1 MNKQARRSDWEN
13 IMSVAMLSMA
23 LVLFGFQLRS
33 LVVFPQ
39 PNSFRMFGDETWLM
53 SEAHSQIA
61 TGIARYDLA
70 AGSTLEHSKGLILS
84 MTWLSSLL
92 YGLPTLL
99 VKNDLILVGRMVTA
113 VLSLLLLISIYWS
126 ARRLN
131 ASRLSA
137 SIVILILVSSRAFF
151 FASHCCRPDLLAG
164 LIVLLF
170 VTICTTHSMDGKRQ
184 NGVWWFV
191 FGSLVVFFA
200 FSSSIHLLTLLLPV
214 AVFFIWRWDNQPRA
228 RWINAAAGG
237 AFLLGILVL
246 IYYGTIGNLLL
257 FGPTTARSQFHDVLS
272 AIPIMRPL
280 SRSVQV
286 ANIVIRFKEF
296 VSEAPQVFLLI
307 LVLPLMLTKQWRI
320 GRHTFAAASLLVF
333 LSWLLLEGAQV
344 TYLMH
349 IMPLLMLGLALVLT
363 RLFVQEKYRRAIV
376 SLFTVIAILVFS
388 FGIHDAVTANANA
401 TALARGN
408 MSAVFNIEKSIAATW
423 SDPGKPRVVTE
434 PLTLA
439 ALSKDS
445 DIQTITDH
453 FISFPQRSE
462 SLNTF
467 FTREYIDYVVL
478 YNSSVYPHDH
488 RQIDPFYL
496 GVKNTSRLIDTEVG
510 TIGDIGR
517 DYFNGSSWKDT
528 LLLFKVNIAR

>member
-1 MNKQARRSDWEN
+1 MNNQSRRSDWEN

-23 LVLFGFQLRS
+23 LVLFCFQLRS

-39 PNSFRMFGDETWLM
+39 PNSFRWFGDETWLM
-53 SEAHSQIA
+53 SEAHSQMA

-70 AGSTLEHSKGLILS
+70 AGSTLEHSKGLVLS

-99 VKNDLILVGRMVTA
+99 IKNDLIWVGRMVTA
-113 VLSLLLLISIYWS
+113 VLSLLLIVSLYWS
-126 ARRLN
+126 ARHLS
-131 ASRLSA
+131 ASRLAA

-151 FASHCCRPDLLAG
+151 FASHSCRPDMLAG

-170 VTICTTHSMDGKRQ
+170 VTICTILSVDGRRQ
-184 NGVWWFV
+184 KGAWWFA
-191 FGSLVVFFA
+191 FGSLAVFFA
-200 FSSSIHLLTLLLPV
+200 LSSSIHLLTLLLPV

-228 RWINAAAGG
+228 RWINASAG
-237 AFLLGILVL
+237 AIFLLGILVL
-246 IYYGTIGNLLL
+246 VYYGSTGNLLL
-257 FGPTTARSQFHDVLS
+257 FGPTTARSQFQDVLS

-286 ANIVIRFKEF
+286 ANLVIRFKYF
-296 VSEAPQVFLLI
+296 ASEAPQVFLLI
-307 LVLPLMLTKQWRI
+307 FVLPLMLTKQWWA
-320 GRHTFAAASLLVF
+320 GRHSFMAASLIVF
-333 LSWLLLEGAQV
+333 LSWLLLEGAQI

-349 IMPLLMLGLALVLT
+349 VVPLMMLGLILVLT
-363 RLFVQEKYRRAIV
+363 RLLEHEKYRRTVV
-376 SLFTVIAILVFS
+376 SLFSVIAILAFL
-388 FGIHDAVTANANA
+388 FGIQDALHADANA
-401 TALARGN
+401 TALAHGN
-408 MSAVFNIEKSIAATW
+408 ISAVSNIEKSIASTW
-423 SDPGKPRVVTE
+423 TDPGKPRVVSE

-439 ALSKDS
+439 ELSQDS

-453 FISFPQRSE
+453 FISFPQRNE

-496 GVKNTSRLIDTEVG
+496 GVKNASRLIDTEIG